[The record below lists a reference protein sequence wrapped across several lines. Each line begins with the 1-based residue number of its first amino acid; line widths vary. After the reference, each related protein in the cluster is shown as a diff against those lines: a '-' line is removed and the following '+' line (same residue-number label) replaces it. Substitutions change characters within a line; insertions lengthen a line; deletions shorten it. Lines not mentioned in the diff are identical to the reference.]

1 MLRQPDGSIEYSC
14 LWPVVQSPHHPIRTR
29 VPLRPPAV
37 EGWDR
42 VAVERFVRMFDRM
55 GIDLNDPCLDDHGG
69 PNAKEYQKVANFM
82 RILQRELHEQH
93 DGTVRG

>member
-1 MLRQPDGSIEYSC
+1 M
-14 LWPVVQSPHHPIRTR
+14 QSPHHPIRTR

-69 PNAKEYQKVANFM
+69 PNAKEFGKVLNFM
-82 RILQRELHEQH
+82 RTLQGELHEQA

>member
-1 MLRQPDGSIEYSC
+1 
-14 LWPVVQSPHHPIRTR
+14 
-29 VPLRPPAV
+29 
-37 EGWDR
+37 
-42 VAVERFVRMFDRM
+42 MFDRM

-69 PNAKEYQKVANFM
+69 PNAKEYQKVVNFM